1 MKTVEICVRKFL
13 SSKPIDT
20 QKCHMLRENLNIVSN
35 IISDDDVLFMWS
47 MLAANWFQSDTDV
60 LL

>member
-1 MKTVEICVRKFL
+1 M
-13 SSKPIDT
+13 
-20 QKCHMLRENLNIVSN
+20 SN

-47 MLAANWFQSDTDV
+47 MLAANWFQCDADV